1 MKTNTQLQR
10 DVMDELQFEPSVNAA
25 NIGVIAKDG
34 IVTLTG
40 KVCSYAEKYAATEA
54 AERVTGV
61 KAVTDE
67 TKVDLPEA
75 HQRDDQDIAEAAVNA
90 LKWHVWV
97 PKDAIKVKV
106 QQGWVTLEGTV
117 DYKFQQTAAEEA
129 VQNLTGVIGV
139 SNLIELKTVA
149 VPSDI
154 KVKIE
159 NALKRTAELDGER
172 ITVEVDENKVVLR
185 GKVSSWAERDEAER
199 AAWSAPGVWDVDDKL
214 EIAA

>member
-149 VPSDI
+149 APSDI

>member
-10 DVMDELQFEPSVNAA
+10 DVMDELQFEPSVNAS

-40 KVCSYAEKYAATEA
+40 KVSSYAEKYSASEA

-67 TKVDLPEA
+67 MKVDLPLS
-75 HQRDDQDIAEAAVNA
+75 HQRDDEDIAKTTLSV

-106 QQGWVTLEGTV
+106 EQGRVILEGTV
-117 DYKFQQTAAEEA
+117 DYKFQQTAAQDA
-129 VQNLTGVIGV
+129 VQNLTGVTGV
-139 SNLIELKTVA
+139 SNLITLRSVVA
-149 VPSDI
+149 PVGPQGEDR
-154 KVKIE
+154 E
-159 NALKRTAELDGER
+159 RPEARRRTGRRTHHRRSRRE
-172 ITVEVDENKVVLR
+172 KVVLR

-199 AAWSAPGVWDVDDKL
+199 AAWSAPGVWDVDNKL
-214 EIAA
+214 EIGA

>member
-40 KVCSYAEKYAATEA
+40 KVCNYAEKYAAAEA
-54 AERVTGV
+54 AERVAGV

-67 TKVDLPEA
+67 TKVDLPLV
-75 HQRDDQDIAEAAVNA
+75 HQRDDQDIAQAALNA

-129 VQNLTGVIGV
+129 VQDLTGVIGV
-139 SNLIELKTVA
+139 SNLISLKAVVA
-149 VPSDI
+149 PSDL

-159 NALKRTAELDGER
+159 NALKRAAELDGER